1 MEIPILQ
8 DIIIIFALSIA
19 VIFVFSRI
27 HLPSIVGFLLTGVLV
42 GPYGLRLIGAVHEVE
57 ILAEIGVVL
66 LLFSIGIEF
75 SLKNLSKART
85 AIFAGGSLQV
95 VITGLVGFVIAWR
108 VGYSV
113 GSAVFFGFLL
123 ALSSTAIVL
132 KLLQDRAEIMSPHG
146 RTSLSVLIYQDIIIV
161 PMILVTPL
169 LAGGKARFRRYNWPK
184 DRLKDWVTIDVGG
197 VTIIE
202 GVNATRNELSDY
214 YDLRIWF
221 SCLRDVRVSRMLA
234 RRDTP
239 AEEIKHWLPVEE
251 RYISSHAPEEVAHLV
266 IDSTADMETKDGD
279 AWFATRWSPPRT
291 ALSRA

>member
-1 MEIPILQ
+1 MGLPFQ
-8 DIIIIFALSIA
+8 D
-19 VIFVFSRI
+19 VTRFVTSLVTPER
-27 HLPSIVGFLLTGVLV
+27 SVLV
-42 GPYGLRLIGAVHEVE
+42 GIDGGAGSGKTTFARWLVESIRETNTPVSLVHVDCFYRPV
-57 ILAEIGVVL
+57 AE
-66 LLFSIGIEF
+66 
-75 SLKNLSKART
+75 
-85 AIFAGGSLQV
+85 
-95 VITGLVGFVIAWR
+95 R
-108 VGYSV
+108 VGDYPTLPDCDWERIRDQV
-113 GSAVFFGFLL
+113 
-123 ALSSTAIVL
+123 
-132 KLLQDRAEIMSPHG
+132 
-146 RTSLSVLIYQDIIIV
+146 
-161 PMILVTPL
+161 ILPL
-169 LAGGKARFRRYNWPK
+169 LAGQPARFQRYDWPE

-221 SCLRDVRVSRMLA
+221 SCPRDVRVSRMLA